1 MFLHKIYR
9 LFCLP
14 VMFFNFIVLCV
25 LRSEPSII
33 HFPTLTLNS
42 LGVHTK
48 DHLISKFKLI
58 YLSIILYSPNMFYSS
73 HLLWEWHTAL
83 GRSGCRS
90 YYISRRER
98 IYKIFQDFLPSGLSG
113 FFSCHLCLVLECI
126 PAMLWPAK
134 RLSARWTHKSRCP
147 AVDIFYFCNSRLDLS
162 SEVPCFV

>member
-48 DHLISKFKLI
+48 DHLISKFKLFI
-58 YLSIILYSPNMFYSS
+58 YLLFYILLICSIHLIYCGNDTLPWEGVDVGHIISHVEKEFTKYSRIFFPRVSLASS
-73 HLLWEWHTAL
+73 LV
-83 GRSGCRS
+83 
-90 YYISRRER
+90 
-98 IYKIFQDFLPSGLSG
+98 IY
-113 FFSCHLCLVLECI
+113 VLF
-126 PAMLWPAK
+126 
-134 RLSARWTHKSRCP
+134 LSAFLLCCDLPKGYQPDGPTR
-147 AVDIFYFCNSRLDLS
+147 ADVLQLIFSTS
-162 SEVPCFV
+162 AIVG